1 MEKYI
6 DINENGYS
14 VRCKL
19 FYQKD
24 FRNIPNLVICTH
36 GFGGNKENHSAAKF
50 AQQLIT
56 SSETVSEIAARM
68 DEPDTKSLSRRFR
81 ALKGCTPT
89 EYRKKKLRKL

>member
-24 FRNIPNLVICTH
+24 FRNIPNLVICTQI
-36 GFGGNKENHSAAKF
+36 G
-50 AQQLIT
+50 
-56 SSETVSEIAARM
+56 
-68 DEPDTKSLSRRFR
+68 R
-81 ALKGCTPT
+81 AHV
-89 EYRKKKLRKL
+89 